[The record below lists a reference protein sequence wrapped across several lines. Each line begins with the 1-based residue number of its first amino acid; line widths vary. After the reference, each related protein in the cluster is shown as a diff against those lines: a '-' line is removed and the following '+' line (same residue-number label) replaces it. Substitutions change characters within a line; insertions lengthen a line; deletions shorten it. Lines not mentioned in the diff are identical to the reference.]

1 MPLPRFSGWLG
12 ALAIGVLLTG
22 CGSLARPFAAAGG
35 LDGLYFQMKFAFGNY
50 EPDHWVFTANGKYFH
65 GLPPGGLEHF
75 DIDAGI
81 RAAPGKGGTYAIEGP
96 SLILTPA
103 QGAAAKRKFENA
115 GGTLKLDGTLL
126 SKAAKFDRG
135 ATLDARYSWSGSA
148 GAGTSA
154 SVSAGVSY
162 AFTSQGTFT
171 GSRVAGVAVSA
182 GGQSQGAASG
192 GETSGTYAL
201 AGNTLTLTHKG
212 GQVTRHTVFPY
223 DMGDPKPWLSI
234 DGRLCRPR

>member
-1 MPLPRFSGWLG
+1 MTLPRLSRWLG
-12 ALAIGVLLTG
+12 ALAVGVLLAG
-22 CGSLARPFAAAGG
+22 CGSLASPFAAGG

-50 EPDHWVFTANGKYFH
+50 QPDHWVFTSGGKYFH

-81 RAAPGKGGTYAIEGP
+81 RAAPGKGGTYRIEGDRMV
-96 SLILTPA
+96 LTPA
-103 QGAAAKRKFENA
+103 HGTASPRRYQNA
-115 GGTLKLDGTLL
+115 GGKITFDGTLL
-126 SKAAKFDRG
+126 SKAAAFSRG
-135 ATLDARYSWSGSA
+135 DTLDARYSWSGSA

-154 SVSAGVSY
+154 SVNAGASY
-162 AFTSQGTFT
+162 AFTRQGTFT
-171 GSRVAGVAVSA
+171 ASRVAGVAVSA
-182 GGQSQGAASG
+182 GGQNQGAASG

-234 DGRLCRPR
+234 DGRLCKPR